1 LTTSAKG
8 IELIAEGSRPPSVG
22 VCSGEPE
29 LAFDEE
35 ATDSGACCLPA
46 PMPDNR

>member
-1 LTTSAKG
+1 VTFTTSANG

-29 LAFDEE
+29 LAFGEE
-35 ATDSGACCLPA
+35 TTDSGACCFA
-46 PMPDNR
+46 WSDA

>member
-1 LTTSAKG
+1 VTFSTSANG

-29 LAFDEE
+29 LGIGEE
-35 ATDSGACCLPA
+35 ATDSGSCCFACSDA
-46 PMPDNR
+46 